1 MPMQSLGQSRPALIR
16 NLWRLQPPVPALI
29 PPRRRLAQLC
39 LFQPAS
45 AGAVTPM
52 EVPRP
57 APWAGRPPLLGAE
70 AALVRAGAHLPRGPV
85 MCS

>member
-1 MPMQSLGQSRPALIR
+1 MPMQSLGQSRAALIR
-16 NLWRLQPPVPALI
+16 ALWRLQPPAPALT
-29 PPRRRLAQLC
+29 PPHLHPAPLC

-45 AGAVTPM
+45 AGVVTLM

-57 APWAGRPPLLGAE
+57 SPLAGWPPLLGAE
-70 AALVRAGAHLPRGPV
+70 AALVRAGAHLQRGPV